1 VIFLETFHSHEET
14 YAMTAPS
21 SIDPV
26 QFLHEHLSSASP
38 DLLRSMLT
46 TFINTLMSAEADAVC
61 GAPYGQ
67 SSPERTNVR
76 NGYRH
81 REFDT
86 RVGTVDVAIPKLR
99 EGSYYPDWLLERRR
113 RAERALTTVVATCY
127 LLGVSTRRMEK
138 LVETLGITR
147 LSKSQ
152 VSVMAAELDELVE
165 QFRTR
170 PLDAGPYTFLAAD
183 ALVVKVREGGR
194 VVNVHALLAVGVNA
208 DGHRE
213 ILGLQV
219 SSAEDGAGWLGFF
232 RDLTARGLSG
242 VRLVT
247 SDAHRGL
254 VEAIGAT
261 LPGASWQRCRTHYAA
276 NLMSATPKASW
287 PWVRALLHSVYDQPD
302 AASVHA
308 QFDRILDALAEK
320 LPTVAEHLDAARADV
335 LAFTAFPKEVW
346 RQVWSNN
353 PLERLNREIRRR
365 TDVVGIF
372 PDRNALIRLVGAVL
386 AEQHDEW
393 TEGRRYLGLEVLAK
407 SRLAAVPEPAT
418 SATEEVTTNHIPA
431 LSA

>member
-1 VIFLETFHSHEET
+1 VLLEGLH
-14 YAMTAPS
+14 AVTAPS
-21 SIDPV
+21 SIDPT
-26 QFLHEHLSSASP
+26 QFLHEQLAQASP

-46 TFINTLMSAEADAVC
+46 TFVNALMSAEVDAVC
-61 GAPYGQ
+61 GAGYGQ
-67 SSPERTNVR
+67 RSDDRVNIR

-81 REFDT
+81 RDFDT
-86 RVGTVDVAIPKLR
+86 RAGTLDVAIPKLR
-99 EGSYYPDWLLERRR
+99 SGSYFPDWLLERRR

-138 LVETLGITR
+138 LVASLGITA

-152 VSVMAAELDELVE
+152 VSTMAQELDTAVAE
-165 QFRTR
+165 FRHR
-170 PLDAGPYTFLAAD
+170 PLDAGPYTFVAAD
-183 ALVVKVREGGR
+183 ALVLKVREGGR
-194 VVNVHALLAVGVNA
+194 VVNVHALVATGVNA

-219 SSAEDGAGWLGFF
+219 TSAEDGAGWLAFL
-232 RDLTARGLSG
+232 RDLTARGLTG

-261 LPGASWQRCRTHYAA
+261 LPGAAWQRCRTHYAA
-276 NLMSATPKASW
+276 NLMAATPKSSW

-302 AASVHA
+302 ATAVHA
-308 QFDRILDALAEK
+308 QFDRVLDALADK
-320 LPTVAEHLDAARADV
+320 LPKVAAHLDDARADV

-346 RQVWSNN
+346 RQIWSNN
-353 PLERLNREIRRR
+353 PQERLNREIRRR

-372 PDRNALIRLVGAVL
+372 PDRDALIRLVGAVL

-393 TEGRRYLGLEVLAK
+393 TEGRRYLGLDVLARA
-407 SRLAAVPEPAT
+407 RLTTVPDTAT
-418 SATEEVTTNHIPA
+418 TEEATTASTIPA